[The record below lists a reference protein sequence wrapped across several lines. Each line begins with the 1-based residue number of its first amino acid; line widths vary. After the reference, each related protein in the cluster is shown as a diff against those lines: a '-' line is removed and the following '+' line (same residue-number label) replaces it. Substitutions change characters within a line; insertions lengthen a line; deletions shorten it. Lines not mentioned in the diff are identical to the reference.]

1 MINQLYPS
9 ITPQR
14 WADIQE
20 RFSQKTGV
28 AIAGDSG
35 TGQDKGIHFRWS
47 YADGAL
53 TVTVLSVPWY
63 LPVNEADVVNQFT
76 TWVNSVQ

>member
-1 MINQLYPS
+1 MINQLYPN

-14 WADIQE
+14 WADIQAL
-20 RFSQKTGV
+20 FSQKTGV
-28 AIAGDSG
+28 AITGDSG
-35 TGQDKGIHFRWS
+35 TAQDRGIHFSWA
-47 YADGAL
+47 YGGDQLA
-53 TVTVLSVPWY
+53 VTVISVPWY